1 MPILKDQIGRTVAL
15 SKAAERIVSL
25 VPSLTELLYD
35 LSAGDQVIGITKFC
49 VHPADWKKEKT
60 IIGGTKNPH
69 IQAIIDL
76 KPDLLIVSKEEN
88 RKEDIDQLA
97 SHMPIYVSDINK
109 MSDNI
114 QVIEQLGILL
124 NREKEATKL
133 SFHIQE
139 QIQMLKPLKKEA
151 TAFYCIWKD
160 PYMFAGTDT
169 FIHEMMA
176 IAGFQNVVSD
186 NRYPELSFDELVE
199 MQPDFMLLSSE
210 PYPFKQ
216 SHVEAL
222 QKEMPHT
229 KVLLV
234 DGEMFS
240 WYGSRPQYFADYLN
254 SLHTVI

>member
-1 MPILKDQIGRTVAL
+1 MPKMKDQIGRTVAL

-35 LSAGDQVIGITKFC
+35 LDAGDQVIGITKFC
-49 VHPADWKKEKT
+49 VHPSEWKKDKM

-69 IQAIIDL
+69 TQEIIDL

-97 SHMPIYVSDINK
+97 AHMQVYVSDINK
-109 MSDNI
+109 MSDNT
-114 QVIEQLGILL
+114 QVIEHLGILL
-124 NREKEATKL
+124 NREREATKL
-133 SFHIQE
+133 SLHIQE
-139 QIQMLKPLKKEA
+139 QMRALKPLKREA
-151 TAFYCIWKD
+151 KAVYCIWKD

-169 FIHEMMA
+169 FIHEMMQ
-176 IAGFQNVVSD
+176 IAGFQNMVSD
-186 NRYPELSFDELVE
+186 KRYPELSMDELLE

-210 PYPFKQ
+210 PYPFKR

-222 QKEMPHT
+222 QKELPHT

-254 SLHTVI
+254 RIHAVI